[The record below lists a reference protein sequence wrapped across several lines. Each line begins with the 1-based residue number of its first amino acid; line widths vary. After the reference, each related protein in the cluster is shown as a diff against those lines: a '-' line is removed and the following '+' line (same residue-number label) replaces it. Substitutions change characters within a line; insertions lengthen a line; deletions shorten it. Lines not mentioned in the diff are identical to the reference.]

1 MINKPVIRFFVRLAA
16 FSVILFAADRLAG
29 LVLKKIYFSQKKGQY
44 SQTTY
49 ALDSAKQDILIFGS
63 SRAARHYSPS
73 VISKAS
79 GLSCYNS
86 GRDGSMIPYAA
97 AVQEISLSRHIPKM
111 IILDISPRELG
122 IDRTKYERLSV
133 LLPYASE
140 HEQLMKYIKEVSPFE
155 PDKLVSKTYP
165 YNSAA
170 FVMACNTL
178 LAKSVTKDDNG
189 YLPLESSLTKAETAD
204 YFKGMVSRAN
214 KIRKKTELAED
225 KAVAYFKQFLD
236 NTAKY
241 NIKTLVVLSPTII
254 KNPFYLDNQMLE
266 RNLIEK
272 MAARYKNVTFLDYSK
287 DPRFNGHSEKFADY
301 FHLNVQGSK
310 EFSQIIAQNVKANI

>member
-1 MINKPVIRFFVRLAA
+1 MMNKPVIRFFVRLAA
-16 FSVILFAADRLAG
+16 FSIILIVADRLVGFA
-29 LVLKKIYFSQKKGQY
+29 LKKIYFSQKKGQY

-63 SRAARHYSPS
+63 SRAVRHYSPS
-73 VISKAS
+73 IISKAS

-86 GRDGSMIPYAA
+86 GRDGLMIPYAA
-97 AVQEISLSRHIPKM
+97 AVQEVSLSRHIPKV

-122 IDRTKYERLSV
+122 IDRTKYERLSI
-133 LLPYASE
+133 LLPYAGE

-165 YNSAA
+165 FNSSA
-170 FVMACNTL
+170 FVLACNTL
-178 LAKSVTKDDNG
+178 LAKSVSKDDNG
-189 YLPLESSLTKAETAD
+189 YLPLENSMTKAETDD
-204 YFKGMVSRAN
+204 YLKRMESRAK
-214 KIRKKTELAED
+214 KIRQKTEVAEA

-236 NTAKY
+236 NAARY
-241 NIKTLVVLSPTII
+241 NIKTLVVISPTIL
-254 KNPFYLDNQMLE
+254 NNSFYLDNQMLE

-272 MAARYKNVTFLDYSK
+272 ITGQYKNVTFLDYSK

-301 FHLNVQGSK
+301 FHLNIQGST
-310 EFSQIIAQNVKANI
+310 EFSQLIAQNVKAII